1 MQSTKNPELR
11 FKKKG
16 GEEYEDWEE
25 RQLNDFMSESF
36 IKAEEQSLDKRITVR
51 LNLQGVIARQKNNT
65 DILGATTHY
74 VRLAGQFIYGKQ
86 NLHKG
91 AFGIIPKHLDGFQ
104 SSSDLPAFDI
114 NNKLNKDYLI
124 YYLSRE
130 NLYKNLEDLSIG
142 TGSKRIKP
150 YLFLKIKIK
159 LPSMEEQEK
168 IAGCLSSLDK
178 VIEKG
183 EEETK
188 NLKEYKKG
196 LMQKLFSRELRFKKA
211 NGEEYADWEEKKL
224 GEIFLESSKK
234 GFEHK
239 EILAATQD
247 RGVIPYTMLEKNI
260 FRDAKNLKSYKLVNK
275 NDFVISLRSF
285 EGGIEYSSYEGIIS
299 PAYVILTSK
308 QKINYDFFKFYFK
321 TYSFIHYV
329 IRDGIN
335 ASLRDGK
342 SISFKEASL
351 FSIQL
356 PSLEEQEKIAG
367 CLSSLDR
374 VIEKGEEETK
384 NLKEYKKGLMQ
395 KLFPK
400 G

>member
-25 RQLNDFMSESF
+25 KKLSTCLDYEQPNDYIVENTNYNNKYDIPVLTAGKSF
-36 IKAEEQSLDKRITVR
+36 ILGYTNEQEGIFKNVPVVIFDDFTTSIKYVDFNFKVKSSAMKILKAKKGF
-51 LNLQGVIARQKNNT
+51 NLK
-65 DILGATTHY
+65 
-74 VRLAGQFIYGKQ
+74 FIYESM
-86 NLHKG
+86 N
-91 AFGIIPKHLDGFQ
+91 
-104 SSSDLPAFDI
+104 
-114 NNKLNKDYLI
+114 
-124 YYLSRE
+124 
-130 NLYKNLEDLSIG
+130 
-142 TGSKRIKP
+142 RIKFSATEHKR
-150 YLFLKIKIK
+150 YWISTYQDLKIP

-168 IAGCLSSLDK
+168 IAGCLSSLDR

-188 NLKEYKKG
+188 KLKEYKKG

-224 GEIFLESSKK
+224 GEVAEVVRGGSPRPISKYLTNAIDGVNWLK
-234 GFEHK
+234 IADTQAVRKYIYTTK
-239 EILAATQD
+239 ERIKDTGVKYSREVKEGDFILSNSMSFGRPFIMACKACIHD
-247 RGVIPYTMLEKNI
+247 GWVAIKNI
-260 FRDAKNLKSYKLVNK
+260 NILINK
-275 NDFVISLRSF
+275 DYI
-285 EGGIEYSSYEGIIS
+285 
-299 PAYVILTSK
+299 
-308 QKINYDFFKFYFK
+308 FYFMLSETAQVFFHSVSSGSTVQNLSVDK
-321 TYSFIHYV
+321 IK
-329 IRDGIN
+329 D
-335 ASLRDGK
+335 LK
-342 SISFKEASL
+342 
-351 FSIQL
+351 IQL
-356 PSLEEQEKIAG
+356 PSMEEQEKIAG